1 MIARVGFSNKKA
13 KLPELVFITESYI
26 FISCVVYLLT

>member
-26 FISCVVYLLT
+26 LCVLLVDLIF